1 MKLLNNGAQTI
12 KENRQKRVEIRS
24 AIVLKVNGMERKM
37 SATIQ

>member
-24 AIVLKVNGMERKM
+24 AIVFKVNEKEREK
-37 SATIQ
+37 